1 MPAPTLATLTLPDDL
16 IWTDEWDWTAV
27 AQETA
32 YSLGGALMVQEGLR
46 LAGRIITLEGG
57 PEHAWATRA
66 QVEALRAL
74 AEQPNLP
81 RTLTLADGR
90 VFTVRF
96 RRPSMR
102 AVPILPYAV
111 PASGD
116 RYELSIFLM
125 EV

>member
-1 MPAPTLATLTLPDDL
+1 MTAPTLATLTLPEDL
-16 IWTDEWDWTAV
+16 LWTDEYDWTAV

-46 LAGRIITLEGG
+46 LAGRTITLEGG
-57 PEHAWATRA
+57 AEHAWATRA

-96 RRPSMR
+96 RRPAMR
-102 AVPILPYAV
+102 AVPVLAYALPVA
-111 PASGD
+111 GD
-116 RYELSIFLM
+116 VYELSIFLM

>member
-1 MPAPTLATLTLPDDL
+1 MPLTLATLTLPDDL
-16 IWTDEWDWTAV
+16 LWADEYDWTAV

-32 YSLGGALMVQEGLR
+32 YTLGGALVVQEGLR
-46 LAGRIITLEGG
+46 LAGRTITLQGG
-57 PEHAWATRA
+57 PEHGWATRA

-90 VFTVRF
+90 QFTVRF

-111 PASGD
+111 PESGD